1 VKKLN
6 FSEKLIEELNSKV
19 LYNFHF
25 FGLTIPL
32 KESAV
37 MTWVVMA
44 IIMILTLVFVR
55 NLKVVPGKSQVV
67 VETIYN
73 FINNLIVDI
82 LGEHGKRYVP
92 YLGTVLIYLV
102 ISNTIGLFGVKPP
115 TKDLDVTAG
124 LAIMSIILVEYSG
137 LHKNGVKG
145 YIKSYAHPMP
155 VMAPFNI
162 LEIFIR
168 PLSLS
173 MRLFGNIFGGFV
185 IMEMLK
191 LVAPAIIP
199 IPFSLYFDIFDGV
212 LQAYVFVFLTSLFM
226 NEKMEA

>member
-1 VKKLN
+1 MN
-6 FSEKLIEELNSKV
+6 FSEKLVEELNSKV
-19 LYNFHF
+19 IYNFHV
-25 FGLTIPL
+25 FGLTVPL

-44 IIMILTLVFVR
+44 IIMILTLIFVR
-55 NLKVVPGKSQVV
+55 NLKLVPGKSQVV

-73 FINNLIVDI
+73 FINNFLLDI

-92 YLGTVLIYLV
+92 YLGTVLIYLAV
-102 ISNTIGLFGVKPP
+102 SNTIGLFGVKPP
-115 TKDLDVTAG
+115 TKDLDVTVG
-124 LAIMSIILVEYSG
+124 LALMSIVLIEYSG
-137 LHKNGVKG
+137 FHKNGFKG
-145 YIKSYAHPMP
+145 YLKSYAHPMP
-155 VMAPFNI
+155 VMAPFNV

-199 IPFSLYFDIFDGV
+199 IPLSLYFDIFDGL

-226 NEKMEA
+226 TEKMEA